1 VIFDLT
7 VLLLTIA
14 GVVRMQGG
22 GRLGSILATQGIA
35 YFVLTAAAYLAVTI
49 LCFLQLSPVMSLVGA
64 IPSSAVSSQA

>member
-1 VIFDLT
+1 
-7 VLLLTIA
+7 
-14 GVVRMQGG
+14 MQGG